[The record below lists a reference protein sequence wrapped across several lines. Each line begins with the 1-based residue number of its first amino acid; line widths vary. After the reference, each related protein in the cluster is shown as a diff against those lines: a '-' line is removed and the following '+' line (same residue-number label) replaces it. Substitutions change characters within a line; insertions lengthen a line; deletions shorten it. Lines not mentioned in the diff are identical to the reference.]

1 MGKKNCFD
9 IERFKKG
16 PSVIKTCLH
25 VTDEP
30 SYKRVSFG
38 LLRRCFGPNV
48 VLIGCVE
55 GAGETIQ
62 YGGNER
68 RGVR

>member
-16 PSVIKTCLH
+16 PSVIKTCLL

-30 SYKRVSFG
+30 SYKRVSG
-38 LLRRCFGPNV
+38 L
-48 VLIGCVE
+48 GCSDD
-55 GAGETIQ
+55 ALDQTWC
-62 YGGNER
+62 
-68 RGVR
+68 